1 MAKRTTIHF
10 NGDADPITV
19 EEDFDSVKLAIGG
32 SPRQTHDFVRVVGDN
47 RTRVMILKTSVA
59 YVEETE
65 VSDVPLV
72 AAV

>member
-1 MAKRTTIHF
+1 
-10 NGDADPITV
+10 
-19 EEDFDSVKLAIGG
+19 
-32 SPRQTHDFVRVVGDN
+32 
-47 RTRVMILKTSVA
+47 VMILKTSVA

>member
-32 SPRQTHDFVRVVGDN
+32 SPRQTHDFVRVV
-47 RTRVMILKTSVA
+47 
-59 YVEETE
+59 
-65 VSDVPLV
+65 
-72 AAV
+72 